1 MRNSRESERERRG
14 GIQEKRR
21 EDERGEAYKG
31 RRVCVCV
38 EMPVS
43 VEAKLQ
49 GAIKKVIEDVAGRP
63 DRLGVRG

>member
-1 MRNSRESERERRG
+1 M
-14 GIQEKRR
+14 
-21 EDERGEAYKG
+21 Y
-31 RRVCVCV
+31 V

>member
-1 MRNSRESERERRG
+1 MRNSRERERERRG
-14 GIQEKRR
+14 GIQEKRG
-21 EDERGEAYKG
+21 EDERGKLIREG
-31 RRVCVCV
+31 VRVCV

>member
-1 MRNSRESERERRG
+1 MRNSRERERERRG

-21 EDERGEAYKG
+21 EDERGKLIREGA
-31 RRVCVCV
+31 CVYV